1 MTGGAAPAAR
11 IMQRDVPLRVA
22 TFNVHHGV
30 GSDGRLDL
38 DRIAAVIAE
47 IDADVIGLQE
57 VDRWWARRS
66 GFADQAGDLAELLGL
81 HLAFGATLSR
91 DGSDVA
97 RPRQEYGVALLS
109 RHRIAATRNT
119 LLPRP
124 RGGEQ
129 RTLLDAEI
137 VVGDATL
144 RCLCTHLQ
152 HRSPRARGQ
161 QTAAISAV
169 IGAAETLTVLMG
181 DLNAGPDTPEV
192 QTLAEHLVDTWS
204 NAGEG
209 AGFTYHAR
217 KPAARIDYVLAS
229 PGIEVEGAQVVD
241 TDASD
246 HLPVSVDLRLPP
258 AHR

>member
-1 MTGGAAPAAR
+1 MPHPHPDGGSAT
-11 IMQRDVPLRVA
+11 DVRVRVA
-22 TFNVHHGV
+22 TFNIHHGV
-30 GSDGRLDL
+30 GANGHLDL
-38 DRIAAVIAE
+38 QRTAAAIAE
-47 IDADVIGLQE
+47 TDADVIGLQE
-57 VDRWWARRS
+57 VDRWWSKRS

-91 DGSDVA
+91 NGSDAV

-109 RHRIAATRNT
+109 RHRITAVRHT

-129 RTLLDAEI
+129 RGLLDAEI
-137 VVGDATL
+137 VVGGATL

-161 QTAAISAV
+161 QATA
-169 IGAAETLTVLMG
+169 IGAAVGTDETPTVLLG
-181 DLNAGPDTPEV
+181 DLNARPDAPEV
-192 QTLAEHLVDTWS
+192 QALAEHLVDAWPD
-204 NAGEG
+204 GG
-209 AGFTYHAR
+209 DGPGFTYHAR

-229 PGIEVEGAQVVD
+229 PGIEVERAQVVD
-241 TDASD
+241 ADASD
-246 HLPVSVDLRLPP
+246 HLPVSADLRLPP